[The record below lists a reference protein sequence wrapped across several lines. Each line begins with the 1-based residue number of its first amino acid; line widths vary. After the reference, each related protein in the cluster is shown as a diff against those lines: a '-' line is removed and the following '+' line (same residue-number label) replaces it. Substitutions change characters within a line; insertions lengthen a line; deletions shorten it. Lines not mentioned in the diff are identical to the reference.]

1 MWPNFFSFI
10 SMIRKTRGIVLHTTR
25 YGESSLVVHC
35 YTEQFGRQTYMA
47 KGVRK
52 SRRNNRSNLFQSL
65 FILDFEI
72 YYKETRGMHLV
83 KEVSRA
89 IPINSIPFDI
99 TKSTQALFMAEVL
112 YRVVREEEPN
122 PMLAQFLIS
131 TISYLDALEDPIP
144 DFHII
149 FLFQLSRHLGFFP
162 QYNFDESNRYFD
174 LLSGR
179 FETELLDAEKQLDE
193 ELSKLWASYLVSEYR
208 GVDDLKFNSVQR
220 KMILDQLLR
229 YYRNHVE
236 GLGEIRSLDVLH
248 DFFHNL

>member
-1 MWPNFFSFI
+1 
-10 SMIRKTRGIVLHTTR
+10 MIRKTRGIVLHTTR

-72 YYKETRGMHLV
+72 YYKETSGMHLV

-149 FLFQLSRHLGFFP
+149 FLFQLTRHLGFFP
-162 QYNFDESNRYFD
+162 QNNFDESNRYFD
-174 LLSGR
+174 LLSGL
-179 FETELLDAEKQLDE
+179 FKPAFVDSEKQMDE
-193 ELSKLWASYLVSEYR
+193 DLSTLWSSYLACDYR
-208 GVDDLKFNSVQR
+208 EAFALNYNSIQR
-220 KMILDQLLR
+220 KKVLDYQLK

-248 DFFHNL
+248 AFFHDL